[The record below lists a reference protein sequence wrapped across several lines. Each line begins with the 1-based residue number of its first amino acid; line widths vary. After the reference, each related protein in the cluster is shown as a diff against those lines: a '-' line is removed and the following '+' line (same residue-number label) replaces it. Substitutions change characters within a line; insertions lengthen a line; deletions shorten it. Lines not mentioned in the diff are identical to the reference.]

1 MSASL
6 RDRLVHSTSHR
17 SSARRAR
24 IHWERGNGGHCGS
37 GKGEG
42 GDAEGREAAT
52 QCTVSAG
59 RRIAVSEIHPWSA
72 RQVPVVRPHS
82 LSFTFSSL
90 SSSHDIPQFAPNLP
104 TALLLGSFDLD
115 GEIRYMTN
123 NNHHL
128 AFGIIAMW

>member
-1 MSASL
+1 MSASP

-42 GDAEGREAAT
+42 GGAEGREAAT
-52 QCTVSAG
+52 WCTVSAG
-59 RRIAVSEIHPWSA
+59 RRVAVSEVHPWSA

-82 LSFTFSSL
+82 LS
-90 SSSHDIPQFAPNLP
+90 SSHDVPQLAPNLP
-104 TALLLGSFDLD
+104 TALLRGSFDLD
-115 GEIRYMTN
+115 GETRYMTIS
-123 NNHHL
+123 NHHL
-128 AFGIIAMW
+128 AFGIIAMR